1 MNKMNQTQTRSPRKR
16 LLSLILAVILMIGL
30 LPISAF
36 ATGDGYELSAGS
48 RFFIVNESDPTGTDL
63 GNFVQLIGQE
73 FAAKGKPSS
82 SVLPIVYGQ
91 EKDAEKGDIVVK
103 LDSSL
108 GEQSYKVSVG
118 QKIVVTGGDAAG
130 AFYGLTNLLQMFE
143 KNSLQDVTNTP
154 LVAERSAYI
163 DCGRVYFSPEML
175 KALIKTLAWN
185 RMNTLYLDF
194 SNNNATRFF
203 LDEMKVTAGGQNYDI
218 TTARPSDG
226 KYLTQADMV
235 DIIKVAKQ
243 YGVQIIPTFNSPGH
257 IGGLYSLNNSFFD
270 KATTDDYDR
279 SCGKIT
285 LDISK
290 ADAYAF
296 GQAVVK
302 LYVDFFAGQGCKS
315 FNIAADEA
323 TLGNVKYDSTNATFV
338 KYVNELNTYIKGK
351 GMTTR
356 MFNDGIQNVTG
367 DGISKDIIVLYWA
380 PESTAEALHKQGYQV
395 VNFSYGAGLYFA
407 YGASWWVWNQ
417 PVNTIYDGWTPG
429 VLNRNTADTYQYNYV
444 ATEKTDPSNLLGA
457 TFAVWT
463 DYAFTQSVSGDTIIT
478 RNSNDVVEK
487 IQVVGDRCWE
497 NASTASY
504 TTWKSG
510 LTTAPGGINVST
522 HAIDGTVL
530 PAASGIT
537 AASQVKILVEDAN
550 TGVSVAVK
558 GEEGQKATV
567 EVKRITSGFTFDT
580 EAHVSYN
587 VTPAVDGKAYT
598 GEGTVTLP
606 VPEDWATEASR
617 IHAYIIDNGAV
628 KLISGTLS
636 GGKYTFQVPHFSEM
650 GLVQLAEGAG
660 STENVTVAVGRTS
673 KAYDLTGDNLPSD
686 DTYSLG
692 DIASYTVTTAA
703 GSWKV
708 EGKANE
714 IVSGGKYAIGN
725 GSQYL
730 TLNDG
735 TPGTTTDSSK
745 AAVWTI
751 TKSGSG
757 YTIKSDSYYLQHSSN
772 RLSVSTS
779 SSGSTWYWSANDGFY
794 FTNYRTYYLTYSNG
808 WTVSRQ
814 SSARGGGQ
822 PYTVTVVPGG
832 KTVTFKGLNPGSTS
846 VTLGDTT
853 YSVTVVEK
861 QNVEIPISIIDYR
874 ADGLLFDWT
883 YNPKSG
889 YADSYR
895 YGLVHGKAA
904 DWGPTVGIGTS
915 SKLNTSTGLYEVDGY
930 ASSNV
935 EQIEGTIIQKTSNSN
950 SNTTFYSNSTDNNW
964 SRAGLVQEKLG
975 ANGMPVYTDAAVKY
989 VASLLEAGYYN
1000 EMSGNCNS
1008 LIYNTFVASNGSRT
1022 IRNTSASGF
1031 SENFK
1036 NAKTYAN
1043 ISNAYD
1049 LAWYLLNTIYQADTN
1064 MTTVTGTDK
1073 KEHSVPIYGMAV
1085 DAYKSIVLTDNGTG
1099 TYSFEAGYS
1108 GTKKDVRYDQESG
1121 TIYNGTNGG
1130 DESGFYPLE
1139 NLGYEQ
1145 PGLLTATSKVNNGA
1159 KNGGFTLR
1167 GESQFVYNKASN
1179 LYFTFTGDDDVYM
1192 YINGVLALDLGGAHG
1207 RNNKTVNLNDL
1218 DPTKYGLKE
1227 GQVAT
1232 FTFFYMERCSDASTF
1247 GIETNMELVQR
1258 AINVEKKAYDTSY
1271 ANEYASGTAVIN
1283 RTTVAYDL
1291 IVTNKSNSPM
1301 SQIKLTDTDSLHS
1314 ENGRE
1319 YGKAELGYGVT
1330 TPSVTPSTWAD
1341 PEGRG
1346 TVALGQGNGYVLFIT
1361 DSTGTEVANTRKSL
1375 SSLQDLSNEIAGL
1388 TLPAGQ
1394 SLHVRFLTATTKIN
1408 DSKILDYI
1416 NTVEVSATVGG
1427 QALSDKASH
1436 ELYSYNAK
1444 DTGRTY
1450 VVDFGLP
1457 LEIKGIFDTGAAKNI
1472 GEVSLS
1478 PKNEQ
1483 KYGTIDPKFNGYDTV
1498 LIYTLKA
1505 NTTINEPET
1514 ITLDVVYKIG
1524 NSNIK
1529 LEKTLTIIPA
1539 SNVYYEDSLA
1549 AFTNG
1554 KGAAKDA
1561 KWSIVDKDGN
1571 ETTEGTAPTQ
1581 ALEQLGSSGIY
1592 GKDDAYNSSSM
1603 LSMGTAHKV
1612 TVTAAMLEAYNGDNK
1627 DNFAW
1632 PTAQFTFKG
1641 TGFDIISLTDN
1652 TSGAI
1657 MVTVEGVTDTTYKK
1671 NFLVNNYYGYKYD
1684 ERSGEWGTVASSDS
1698 NAIYQIPVM
1707 KVNGIPY
1714 GEYKVTIGVL
1724 YNSLFDKTGNS
1735 AYSFWLDAV
1744 RIYDPMGEYTGYTQ
1758 DNEGYPQYI
1767 KLHDEVVKK
1776 TATPNGNALFIDG
1789 AEKAT
1794 IEQYTNLGPNNE
1806 VYLMKGQAITFKL
1819 TGTDVGK
1826 IASVQIGAK
1835 APKGAVE
1842 LKVNDSVVVE
1852 KLSTATEMYYDI
1864 TTLVTG
1870 GSYQVTITNTTGNI
1884 LSLTNLKITY
1894 SEKGSVSLGTLNTQE
1909 QENAVSLV
1917 RALFTAPVATFSP
1930 ETFQADWGRAV
1941 RAGKRAT
1948 LTVKTSADVKSITV
1962 DGQAITSY
1970 TTRTQRTGWGWWS
1983 PKVTYHVFTYTI
1995 TAPAQTTDY
2004 AVCAVNA
2011 EGTASEAVTAT
2022 LTVKPTTWWNWWF

>member
-36 ATGDGYELSAGS
+36 ATSASAQAGEDKAATQDS
-48 RFFIVNESDPTGTDL
+48 
-63 GNFVQLIGQE
+63 E
-73 FAAKGKPSS
+73 F
-82 SVLPIVYGQ
+82 LRIFH
-91 EKDAEKGDIVVK
+91 
-103 LDSSL
+103 L
-108 GEQSYKVSVG
+108 
-118 QKIVVTGGDAAG
+118 
-130 AFYGLTNLLQMFE
+130 
-143 KNSLQDVTNTP
+143 
-154 LVAERSAYI
+154 
-163 DCGRVYFSPEML
+163 DCGRKYFTVSEIEGIIDQLAENHFTHLQLAFGNDGLRFLLNDMSL
-175 KALIKTLAWN
+175 TVNGKDYSSAAVTSAVKQGNTNLTSGSSGELSQSDMDAIIKYANTKGIQIIPLFNAPGHMYTAVN
-185 RMNTLYLDF
+185 AMNTLGVGGKYIEVSSPNDART
-194 SNNNATRFF
+194 SNWAVDPTDATAVAFAKALLQKYVTYFAGKGSTMFNIGADESGLSSSNYASYAEMVNGMNAIVKAAGMTTLAYNDGIYNTAYAESQPDVTF
-203 LDEMKVTAGGQNYDI
+203 DSDIVICYWTAGANSA
-218 TTARPSDG
+218 TVE
-226 KYLTQADMV
+226 YLLE
-235 DIIKVAKQ
+235 K
-243 YGVQIIPTFNSPGH
+243 GFN
-257 IGGLYSLNNSFFD
+257 LLNNSD
-270 KATTDDYDR
+270 NWYYVLGDYLYKIWSSAQWGYNDALNGIKKTPVTQMKDGKDYANSKQLLGSILCVWCDAPGETYESVKVYNLIKAMAEYNPDYFT
-279 SCGKIT
+279 GK
-285 LDISK
+285 
-290 ADAYAF
+290 
-296 GQAVVK
+296 VK
-302 LYVDFFAGQGCKS
+302 LS
-315 FNIAADEA
+315 
-323 TLGNVKYDSTNATFV
+323 
-338 KYVNELNTYIKGK
+338 
-351 GMTTR
+351 
-356 MFNDGIQNVTG
+356 
-367 DGISKDIIVLYWA
+367 
-380 PESTAEALHKQGYQV
+380 
-395 VNFSYGAGLYFA
+395 
-407 YGASWWVWNQ
+407 AS
-417 PVNTIYDGWTPG
+417 D
-429 VLNRNTADTYQYNYV
+429 
-444 ATEKTDPSNLLGA
+444 
-457 TFAVWT
+457 
-463 DYAFTQSVSGDTIIT
+463 
-478 RNSNDVVEK
+478 
-487 IQVVGDRCWE
+487 
-497 NASTASY
+497 
-504 TTWKSG
+504 
-510 LTTAPGGINVST
+510 
-522 HAIDGTVL
+522 
-530 PAASGIT
+530 
-537 AASQVKILVEDAN
+537 DA
-550 TGVSVAVK
+550 TGVSVAVTGAK
-558 GEEGQKATV
+558 GQKATV
-567 EVKRITSGFTFDT
+567 EVKKITSDFTFDT

-587 VTPAVDGKAYT
+587 VTPTVDGKAYT

-606 VPEDWATEASR
+606 VPEGWATEASR
-617 IHAYIIDNGAV
+617 IHAYIIDNDAV

-650 GLVQLAEGAG
+650 GLVQLAKGAG
-660 STENVTVAVGRTS
+660 STENVTVTVGRTS
-673 KAYDLTGDNLPSD
+673 KAYDLTGDNLPNGG
-686 DTYSLG
+686 TYPLG
-692 DIASYTVTTAA
+692 DVASYTVTTAA
-703 GSWKV
+703 DSWKV
-708 EGKANE
+708 EGKANP
-714 IVSGGKYAIGN
+714 ITSGGKYVIGN

-735 TPGTTTDSSK
+735 TLGTTTESSK

-751 TKSGSG
+751 TKSSSNS
-757 YTIKSDSYYLQHSSN
+757 YTIKSDSYYLSYSGDYWN
-772 RLSVSTS
+772 GYSLSASTS
-779 SSGSTWYWSANDGFY
+779 SATWSWSANDGFC

-853 YSVTVVEK
+853 YSVTVAEK

-883 YNPKSG
+883 YNPDSG

-895 YGLVHGKAA
+895 YGLVHGKATG
-904 DWGPTVGIGTS
+904 WGPTVGSGAS
-915 SKLNTSTGLYEVDGY
+915 SELNTNTELYEVDGY

-989 VASLLEAGYYN
+989 VASLLKAGYYN
-1000 EMSGNCNS
+1000 EMSGSCNS
-1008 LIYNTFVASNGSRT
+1008 LIYDTFVASNAF
-1022 IRNTSASGF
+1022 RNTSADGF

-1064 MTTVTGTDK
+1064 MTTVTGTDGQT
-1073 KEHSVPIYGMAV
+1073 HSVPIYGMAV
-1085 DAYKSIVLTDNGTG
+1085 DAYKSIVLTDNGTD

-1108 GTKKDVRYDQESG
+1108 GTKKDVQYDRESG

-1139 NLGYEQ
+1139 DLGYEQ

-1159 KNGGFTLR
+1159 KNGSFTLR
-1167 GESQFVYNKASN
+1167 GESQFVYNKDSN

-1192 YINGVLALDLGGAHG
+1192 YINGTLALDLGGAHG
-1207 RNNKTVNLNDL
+1207 RNSKTVELNKL
-1218 DPTKYGLKE
+1218 DPVKYGLVE

-1247 GIETNMELVQR
+1247 GIKTNMKLVQR

-1283 RTTVAYDL
+1283 GTTVAYDL

-1301 SQIKLTDTDSLHS
+1301 SQIKLTDTDSLGG
-1314 ENGRE
+1314 N
-1319 YGKAELGYGVT
+1319 VT
-1330 TPSVTPSTWAD
+1330 IGSGAPVTPDVTPGTSND
-1341 PEGRG
+1341 KG

-1361 DSTGTEVANTRKSL
+1361 DSNGTEVANTRKSL
-1375 SSLQDLSNEIAGL
+1375 NSLQALSNEIAGL

-1394 SLHVRFLTATTKIN
+1394 SLHVRFLTATTAIEP
-1408 DSKILDYI
+1408 SKILDYI

-1427 QALSDKASH
+1427 QALSDTASH
-1436 ELYSYNAK
+1436 ELYSYNAN

-1457 LEIKGIFDTGAAKNI
+1457 LEITGIFDTGAQSNI
-1472 GEVSLS
+1472 GDVSLS

-1483 KYGTIDPKFNGYDTV
+1483 KYGTVTIAPNGFNTT
-1498 LIYTLKA
+1498 LTYTRTADK
-1505 NTTINEPET
+1505 TINEPET

-1549 AFTNG
+1549 AFTDG
-1554 KGAAKDA
+1554 TGAAKDA
-1561 KWSIVDKDGN
+1561 KWSIVDNNGN

-1581 ALEQLGSSGIY
+1581 ALEQLGRHSNVY
-1592 GKDDAYNSSSM
+1592 GHDGAYDNSSM

-1612 TVTAAMLEAYNGDNK
+1612 TVTAAMLEAYNGGK
-1627 DNFAW
+1627 TGNFAW

-1684 ERSGEWGTVASSDS
+1684 KTSGEWGTVASGDS

-1767 KLHDEVVKK
+1767 KLHDEVVKG

-1789 AEKAT
+1789 AEKAA

-1819 TGTDVGK
+1819 TGDTGK

-1835 APKGAVE
+1835 APKGTVE

-1948 LTVKTSADVKSITV
+1948 LTVKTSADVESITV
-1962 DGQAITSY
+1962 DGQSITSY